1 MKLPAEHALE
11 REIPVQ
17 LARLLGVSRAEVKA
31 RRELQRNRSP
41 RWSQAP
47 PVAGR
52 SEWAKSHRGPRGLQ
66 ADFLLRTPAGEFI
79 VEFKRNASAGAVDAA
94 LRQVEE
100 LRRQLAPRAVP
111 LLVVPYMGETG
122 KHLCEEAGTSW
133 FDLSG
138 NARIERPGLRIR
150 VEGQPNRF
158 IQRGRPSSVFAPK
171 ASRIVRWLL
180 MNPGRWLSQRELARK
195 TAMDE
200 GFTSRIV
207 RRLEREEFIVRDGQ
221 GPVRVRNPNVLLQAW
236 REAYDFSKQ
245 ETIRGLVAAR
255 SGEELLRRI
264 AGTFSSRQLDYAVTG
279 LGAAWLLSKFA
290 AFRTVTLFVLEMP
303 SPEILR
309 LIGFRAEPSG
319 ANVWLVL
326 PNDEGVLHG
335 SLDREGVRCVHP
347 VQIYMD
353 LKDQPERA
361 DEAAGRLREQFFN
374 WSNNA

>member
-1 MKLPAEHALE
+1 MRPPAERALE
-11 REIPVQ
+11 QEIPVQ

-31 RRELQRNRSP
+31 RRELQQNRFQH
-41 RWSQAP
+41 RSQAP
-47 PVAGR
+47 SVAGR
-52 SEWAKSHRGPRGLQ
+52 PERAKSRWSPRRLQ
-66 ADFLLRTPAGEFI
+66 ADFLLQTPAGEFV
-79 VEFKRNASAGAVDAA
+79 VEFKRSASAGTVDAA

-100 LRRQLAPRAVP
+100 IRRQLAPRALP

-180 MNPGRWLSQRELARK
+180 MNPGRRLSQRELATA

-200 GFTSRIV
+200 GFTSRLV

-221 GPVRVRNPNVLLQAW
+221 GLIRVRNPNVLLQAW
-236 REAYDFSKQ
+236 REAYDFSKH
-245 ETIRGLVAAR
+245 ETVQGLVAAR

-264 AGTFSSRQLDYAVTG
+264 TGTFSSRQLDYAVTG

-290 AFRTVTLFVLEMP
+290 AFRTVTLFVREMP

-326 PNDEGVLHG
+326 PNDEDVFHG

-361 DEAAGRLREQFFN
+361 DEAADRLREQFLN
-374 WSNNA
+374 WSSND